1 MTDDL
6 MAMGQRRRIIWLS
19 SVFVAMG
26 VFLMLRLAWWQLV
39 PRAEAA
45 DWFDEEDQP
54 TVTSGTR
61 GTISDSTGHYLAAS
75 TVTYKVAVS
84 PSLLSND
91 QKEKLIPELAS
102 ILGSTREEMA
112 KLLHETD
119 YAILGAELSDSV
131 GRQIEALG
139 TDAFNIEVNLRRV
152 YPDGSL
158 AAHVLGFVDYKG
170 TGQYGVEQ
178 YYNRELRGVDGQW
191 YGVSDPWGKQ
201 ILVSLKGYTPAED
214 GADLVVTLDRNV
226 QQMAE
231 KILREGVEQNKATC
245 GNMIVLDPRTG
256 AVLALSNY
264 PAYRPGAYWDVDT
277 LDRYIN
283 TSMSAIHEPGSV
295 FKPLTLAAALAER
308 VIRPTDTYDDRG
320 EIIVGQQRIWN
331 SDRKAHGR
339 TTMTELLGYSRN
351 VGAAHVATILG
362 STRFYEMIRRFGFGE
377 TTGVDLAFEE
387 EGIMRVPGDT
397 DWHMSDL
404 ATNSFGQGIS
414 VTPLQVAAAYAAI
427 ANDGVLMRP
436 YVVSEIRGDD
446 TTEVK
451 EPFRV
456 RRVIPSDTAQEIT
469 RLMADAVELGM
480 KEAVLTGYR
489 LAGKSGTAGIP
500 DQEGYQSRHIIASF
514 VGFGPVP
521 DPRFVILVKLDRPRE
536 GYWGVEVAAPEFRRM
551 AKFLVDYYGIP
562 PTHQ

>member
-1 MTDDL
+1 MADDL
-6 MAMGQRRRIIWLS
+6 MATGQRRRIIWLA
-19 SVFVAMG
+19 SVFMATG
-26 VFLMLRLAWWQLV
+26 AFLLLRLAWWQLV
-39 PRAEAA
+39 PRAETAS
-45 DWFDEEDQP
+45 WFDEEDRP
-54 TVTSGTR
+54 TVISGTR
-61 GTISDSTGHYLAAS
+61 GSISDSTGHYLAVS

-84 PSLLSND
+84 PSLLSSR
-91 QKEKLIPELAS
+91 QKEKLIPDLAS
-102 ILGSTREEMA
+102 ILGRTKEEMA
-112 KLLHETD
+112 QVLYGTD
-119 YAILGAELSDSV
+119 YAILGVESPASV
-131 GRQIEALG
+131 GRQVEALG

-158 AAHVLGFVDYKG
+158 AAHVLGFIDYEG
-170 TGQYGVEQ
+170 CGQYGVEQ
-178 YYNRELRGVDGQW
+178 YYRRELGGVDGQW

-201 ILVSLKGYTPAED
+201 ILVSLKGYAPAED

-226 QQMAE
+226 QHMAE
-231 KILREGVEQNKATC
+231 RLLREGVEHNRATS

-256 AVLALSNY
+256 AVLAMANY

-283 TSMSAIHEPGSV
+283 TSISAIYEPGSV

-320 EIIVGQQRIWN
+320 EIIVGQQRIRN
-331 SDRKAHGR
+331 SDRRAHGR
-339 TTMTELLGYSRN
+339 TTMTELLGYSLN

-377 TTGVDLAFEE
+377 ITGIDLAFEE
-387 EGIMRVPGDT
+387 DGIMRVPGDP

-436 YVVSEIRGDD
+436 YVVSEIRGDG
-446 TTEVK
+446 TTEVR

-456 RRVIPSDTAQEIT
+456 RRVIPSEVAQQIT
-469 RLMADAVELGM
+469 RMMADAVELGM
-480 KEAVLTGYR
+480 KKAVLPGYR

-500 DQEGYQSRHIIASF
+500 DQEGYQSRHIVASF
-514 VGFGPVP
+514 VGFGPIT
-521 DPRFVILVKLDRPRE
+521 DPRFVILVKFDKPRE
-536 GYWGVEVAAPEFRRM
+536 GYWGVDVAAPDFRRM
-551 AKFLVDYYGIP
+551 AKFLVDYYGLP
-562 PTHQ
+562 PARP